1 MSNYVAIFILQ
12 YLVSGPLRAPGSQPE
27 TRLLPRTTWL
37 PFIFPGTRAH
47 AGILIAIV
55 AAGLV
60 WMLLQK
66 MPLGY
71 ELIVTGFNPMAARY
85 AGIDVGR
92 RLVLAAFFAGGLGGL
107 AGLVEVL
114 GSQHRLMDGISG
126 GVGFVGIIVA
136 LLARLNPLAVIPTAL
151 LYGGMSVGA
160 DAMQRRAS
168 IPSSITFILQSLA
181 VLLVLA
187 VDALRYYRINFSAL
201 AAAHTARRCRTG
213 AAMTGNQFVISAFVV
228 TWLSASLR
236 LAGPVLLAALG
247 ETFAEQSGVLNVG
260 IEGTMLL
267 GALASFLASYYT
279 GMIWVSLLIAVLAG
293 IVVNL
298 FLAWMYVTVRASQVV
313 AGLVFNVLALGI
325 ASTVYRMA
333 SAIPRCRKA
342 FRCSSRCTFH
352 FLATIPGIGPVL
364 FGQTILFYLT
374 LVLAFVSH
382 FVLFRTNFGLALR
395 ASGENPAAADSAG
408 ISVPRMR
415 YAGTLIS
422 GAAAGVAGGY
432 LVLAQVG
439 LFRETIVSGQGFIAL
454 GIVIFGRWNPLKATL
469 AAMVFGACDALQLS
483 LQIFGTRVPPQLL
496 LALPYV
502 VTILAISGLFGG
514 KAVQPAALMT
524 PYVKD

>member
-1 MSNYVAIFILQ
+1 MSA
-12 YLVSGPLRAPGSQPE
+12 AH
-27 TRLLPRTTWL
+27 LLS
-37 PFIFPGTRAH
+37 
-47 AGILIAIV
+47 
-55 AAGLV
+55 
-60 WMLLQK
+60 
-66 MPLGY
+66 
-71 ELIVTGFNPMAARY
+71 
-85 AGIDVGR
+85 
-92 RLVLAAFFAGGLGGL
+92 AAFL
-107 AGLVEVL
+107 
-114 GSQHRLMDGISG
+114 
-126 GVGFVGIIVA
+126 
-136 LLARLNPLAVIPTAL
+136 
-151 LYGGMSVGA
+151 
-160 DAMQRRAS
+160 
-168 IPSSITFILQSLA
+168 
-181 VLLVLA
+181 
-187 VDALRYYRINFSAL
+187 
-201 AAAHTARRCRTG
+201 
-213 AAMTGNQFVISAFVV
+213 V

-260 IEGTMLL
+260 IEGTILL

-279 GMIWVSLLIAVLAG
+279 GMIWVSLGVAILAG
-293 IVVNL
+293 IAVNL

-333 SAIPRCRKA
+333 LRNSAVPESIPM
-342 FRCSSRCTFH
+342 FQPLH
-352 FLATIPGIGPVL
+352 IPFLSNIPGIGPVL

-374 LVLAFVSH
+374 LALALVSH
-382 FVLFRTNFGLALR
+382 FVLLRTNFGLALR

-408 ISVPRMR
+408 VSVSRMR

-422 GAAAGVAGGY
+422 GAAAGAAGGY

-454 GIVIFGRWNPLKATL
+454 GIVIFGRWNPLKATA

-483 LQIFGTRVPPQLL
+483 LQIFGTHIPPQLL